1 MYAIIEAGSKQY
13 KVVPGDIIDVELV
26 DNKTA
31 ITFDKVLLISDDG
44 KFEVGTPY
52 VSGAKVSAKVLGT
65 GKDDKVTTFKYKNK
79 TNYHRKIGHRQPYTR
94 VQIEE
99 VKHGA

>member
-13 KVVPGDIIDVELV
+13 KVVPGEIIDVELLEE
-26 DNKTA
+26 KAA
-31 ITFDKVLLISDDG
+31 INFDKVLLISDEG
-44 KFEVGTPY
+44 KFEVGTPF
-52 VSGAKVSAKVLGT
+52 VKGAVVSAKVLGN
-65 GKDDKVTTFKYKNK
+65 GKDAKVTIFKYKNK

>member
-13 KVVPGDIIDVELV
+13 KVSPGEIIDVELLKEEAAV
-26 DNKTA
+26 
-31 ITFDKVLLISDDG
+31 TFDKVLLISDEG
-44 KFEVGTPY
+44 KFEVGTPF
-52 VSGAKVSAKVLGT
+52 VNGAKVSAKVLSQ
-65 GKDDKVTTFKYKNK
+65 GKDAKVTIFKYKNK

-99 VKHGA
+99 VKYGA